1 MLLIEEEFSQLIT
14 IGQTLQTR
22 VHEASVAQVGK
33 PDNSVLRVDTL
44 LRVLRLKLVI
54 VLSRTV
60 LNMEGAVSLH
70 ARLVAVGDAVA
81 LAGDFEDL

>member
-44 LRVLRLKLVI
+44 LCVFRLELVI
-54 VLSRTV
+54 VLRRTV

-70 ARLVAVGDAVA
+70 ARFVAVGDAIA

>member
-44 LRVLRLKLVI
+44 LCVFRLELVI
-54 VLSRTV
+54 VLRRTV
-60 LNMEGAVSLH
+60 LNIEGAVSLH
-70 ARLVAVGDAVA
+70 ARFVAVGDTIA
-81 LAGDFEDL
+81 LAGDFEYL